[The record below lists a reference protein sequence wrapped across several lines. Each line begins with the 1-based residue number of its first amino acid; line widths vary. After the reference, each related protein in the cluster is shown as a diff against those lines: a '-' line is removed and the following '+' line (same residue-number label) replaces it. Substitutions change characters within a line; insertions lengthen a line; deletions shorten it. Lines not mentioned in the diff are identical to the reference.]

1 MLPPSEEPLLP
12 SQEWEQISQMPGAYE
27 NKGLQHTEILLTR
40 SWNTGTEIWVR
51 GNKGELLRYDVVA
64 DEWEAINITDS
75 SSSSMMLFLDNKES
89 LWVARRWNGQV
100 TKLPLFMHYD
110 DNKHQFVEAN
120 IIFGNVDALRV
131 AAIKLDAKGLVWV
144 ILADDTK
151 RSAQKFQLYSIDL
164 TTSEIK
170 YHSLGDEDI
179 LPSLTILPDDTIVI
193 LGRQSKKYQDRS
205 TLLVYDP
212 QTTQVR
218 EIPIAPSIYPYNAES
233 NYGPLLFLDTAS
245 RLWINDLGWVDL
257 SKWESGYYQWFEV
270 VRSPVFIGMFIANP
284 SWGWGGPYFTY
295 ETPDGKIWYD
305 SPRGAGWVDPTEE
318 KWCVF
323 TSYSSKILADS
334 EQNLWMSVNGW
345 LYRNSQYSNRQ

>member
-1 MLPPSEEPLLP
+1 MKRNLYILLFGFLITSCLPGNKNIVSSATETNLQPVSSLTVTAIPPIVDQSPSCLPPLEDFAFPIGDTNMLPPGEEPLLP
-12 SQEWEQISQMPGAYE
+12 SQEWEQISQMPGVYE

-51 GNKGELLRYDVVA
+51 GNKGELLRYDVAA
-64 DEWEAINITDS
+64 DEWEAINITDLS
-75 SSSSMMLFLDNKES
+75 SSPMMLFLDNKES

-100 TKLPLFMHYD
+100 TKLPLFMRYD

-170 YHSLGDEDI
+170 YHILGDEDI

-212 QTTQVR
+212 HTTQVR

-245 RLWINDLGWVDL
+245 CLWIN
-257 SKWESGYYQWFEV
+257 
-270 VRSPVFIGMFIANP
+270 RSL
-284 SWGWGGPYFTY
+284 
-295 ETPDGKIWYD
+295 DG
-305 SPRGAGWVDPTEE
+305 
-318 KWCVF
+318 
-323 TSYSSKILADS
+323 
-334 EQNLWMSVNGW
+334 
-345 LYRNSQYSNRQ
+345 